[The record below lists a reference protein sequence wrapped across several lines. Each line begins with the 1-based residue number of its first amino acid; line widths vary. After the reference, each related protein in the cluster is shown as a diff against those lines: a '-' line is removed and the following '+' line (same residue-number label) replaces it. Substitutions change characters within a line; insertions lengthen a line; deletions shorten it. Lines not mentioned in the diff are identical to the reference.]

1 MVFGRL
7 LGKQS
12 KTGGPLK
19 GLDAAETLEYIDS
32 LETAIFQVSSALK
45 NYKDPNKILEVISQ
59 ESIHCLR
66 GHRCTIFLLEAKGE
80 ALKIRFTH
88 ALDPRYQQVGLVEEK
103 EIAKK
108 TLRQGSPLL
117 LSGPESFSRFFK
129 YEERDNKITSLLSIP
144 LVVKGKPVG
153 VISEALINGSYSF
166 DERSLRSISSLANF
180 ASLALETADLLE
192 EIQKGSAVRTAYE
205 GHLDNILNQLQ
216 SLSQKEQQRIDT
228 HIIMIKAEQELD
240 DNEFLEQKTNGKV
253 PWVQGSIILKD
264 ERRKDEKVEIKVRVE
279 FDEEHW
285 GVTESLSMG
294 GAFVLTTNP
303 MDLGEEFL
311 LRIHI
316 PDGREAA
323 EGECKVVWTNKYG
336 KESNNL
342 RRGMGIK
349 FLNLQDENRI
359 RIEEFIKAFKAKVLA
374 VGS

>member
-1 MVFGRL
+1 
-7 LGKQS
+7 
-12 KTGGPLK
+12 
-19 GLDAAETLEYIDS
+19 
-32 LETAIFQVSSALK
+32 
-45 NYKDPNKILEVISQ
+45 
-59 ESIHCLR
+59 
-66 GHRCTIFLLEAKGE
+66 
-80 ALKIRFTH
+80 
-88 ALDPRYQQVGLVEEK
+88 VGLVEEK
-103 EIAKK
+103 EIAKR

-144 LVVKGKPVG
+144 LLAKGKPMG
-153 VISEALINGSYSF
+153 VISVALINGSYSF
-166 DERSLRSISSLANF
+166 DERSLRCISSLANF
-180 ASLALETADLLE
+180 ASHTVEIANLLE
-192 EIQKGSAVRTAYE
+192 EVQKGSEVRTAYE

-228 HIIMIKAEQELD
+228 HIIMIKAEQEVD
-240 DNEFLEQKTNGKV
+240 DNEFLEHKTNGKV
-253 PWVQGSIILKD
+253 PWVQGAIIVKD
-264 ERRKDEKVEIKVRVE
+264 ERRKDEKVEKKVRVE

-285 GVTESLSMG
+285 GVTEGLSMG

-316 PDGREAA
+316 PDGRDPA

-349 FLNLQDENRI
+349 FLNLKEENRI
-359 RIEEFIKAFKAKVLA
+359 RIEDFIKAFKAQVLA
-374 VGS
+374 AGS

>member
-1 MVFGRL
+1 MVFGKL

-12 KTGGPLK
+12 RTGGPLR
-19 GLDAAETLEYIDS
+19 GLDDPEALDYIDH

-45 NYKDPNKILEVISQ
+45 SYKDPNKTLAVISQ
-59 ESIHCLR
+59 ESINCLR
-66 GHRCTIFLLEAKGE
+66 AHRSTIFLLEPKGE
-80 ALKIRFTH
+80 ALKIKFTH

-117 LSGPESFSRFFK
+117 LAGPESFSQFFK
-129 YEERDNKITSLLSIP
+129 YQERDNKITSLLSIP
-144 LVVKGKPVG
+144 LLAKGKPMG
-153 VISEALINGSYSF
+153 VLSVVLINGSYGF
-166 DERSLRSISSLANF
+166 DERSLRCISSLANF
-180 ASLALETADLLE
+180 ASLAVEIADLLE
-192 EIQKGSAVRTAYE
+192 EVQKGSAVRTAYE

-240 DNEFLEQKTNGKV
+240 DNEFLEQKANGKA
-253 PWVQGSIILKD
+253 PWAQGTIILKD
-264 ERRKDEKVEIKVRVE
+264 ERRKNEKVEIKVRVE

-285 GVTESLSMG
+285 GVTDNLTLG

-303 MDLGEEFL
+303 MDLGDEFL
-311 LRIHI
+311 LRIQI
-316 PDGREAA
+316 PDGREPT

-349 FLNLQDENRI
+349 FLNLQEENRI
-359 RIEEFIKAFKAKVLA
+359 RIEEFIRAFKAKVLA
-374 VGS
+374 AGN

>member
-12 KTGGPLK
+12 KTGGPFS
-19 GLDAAETLEYIDS
+19 GLDATEALEYIDR

-45 NYKDPNKILEVISQ
+45 RYKETNKILEVISQ
-59 ESIHCLR
+59 ESLHCLR
-66 GHRCTIFLLEAKGE
+66 AHRSTFFSLEPNGE

-103 EIAKK
+103 EIAKRA
-108 TLRQGSPLL
+108 LRQGSPLL
-117 LSGPESFSRFFK
+117 LAGPESFSRFFK

-144 LVVKGKPVG
+144 LLAKGKPMG
-153 VISEALINGSYSF
+153 VISVALINGSYSF
-166 DERSLRSISSLANF
+166 DERSLRCISSLANF
-180 ASLALETADLLE
+180 ASLAVEIGDLLE
-192 EIQKGSAVRTAYE
+192 QVQKGSAVRTAYE
-205 GHLDNILNQLQ
+205 GHLDNILTQLQ
-216 SLSQKEQQRIDT
+216 SLSQKEKQRIDT

-240 DNEFLEQKTNGKV
+240 NNEFLEYKTNGKV
-253 PWVQGSIILKD
+253 PWAEATILLKD
-264 ERRKDEKVEIKVRVE
+264 ERRENERAEIKVRVE

-285 GVTESLSMG
+285 GITDNLSMG

-303 MDLGEEFL
+303 MDLGDEFL

-316 PDGREAA
+316 PDGREPV
-323 EGECKVVWTNKYG
+323 EGGCKVVWTNKYG

-349 FLNLQDENRI
+349 FLKLQEENRI
-359 RIEEFIKAFKAKVLA
+359 RIEEFITAFKAKVLA
-374 VGS
+374 AGN